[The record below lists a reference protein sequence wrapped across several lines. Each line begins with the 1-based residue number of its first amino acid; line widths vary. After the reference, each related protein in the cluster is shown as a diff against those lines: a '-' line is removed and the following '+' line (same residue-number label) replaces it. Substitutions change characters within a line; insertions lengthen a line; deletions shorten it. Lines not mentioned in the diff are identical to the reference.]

1 MNAEKQ
7 LEQIYETLG
16 KSFVLDLVA
25 NTKRA
30 RQKHPVFATCEEE
43 KFKLLQEEFEEVREA
58 FYVPQDAA
66 SHAVGA
72 QQEPRFLQATA
83 SGQQEVAPSEVFSAT
98 PERTKEELLD
108 IGTVLSRW
116 YNGE

>member
-1 MNAEKQ
+1 MQERNMNAEKQ
-7 LEQIYETLG
+7 LECIYETLG

-30 RQKHPVFATCEEE
+30 RQKHPVFAYYEEQ
-43 KFKLLQEEFEEVREA
+43 KFEILQEEFEEVRQA
-58 FYVPQDAA
+58 FYTET
-66 SHAVGA
+66 S
-72 QQEPRFLQATA
+72 
-83 SGQQEVAPSEVFSAT
+83 
-98 PERTKEELLD
+98 ERTKEELLD